1 MKKTTT
7 LKATLTICFISLC
20 SFGFA
25 QTFNFMHNAVSRS
38 YIVHLPPSYTPTNSY
53 PLVINMHGFGSDA
66 TQQQFY
72 AEMDQVADTANFI
85 VVYPFGIADSWNS
98 GQIWSYNPGINDVT
112 FISALIDTMAINFSI
127 NTSMVYACGMS
138 NGGFMS
144 YKLACELEDKIAAI
158 SSVTGVMADS
168 VFASCQTDRPVPIM
182 HIHGTAD
189 PTVPYAGAQ
198 GGTPVETGIDW
209 WVTNNN
215 CPPTKVVSN
224 IPDINTTDGS
234 TVEKWF
240 YGPCD
245 NNSEV
250 VLFKITG
257 GEHTWPGVTFII
269 GVTNQDMDGSG
280 ESWLFFR
287 KHAMTTL
294 LSQSE
299 NPRAS
304 QLKVWPNPGTDDV
317 FVTGDILAD
326 AEISIINLMGQVIQM
341 LPPNGAKTGQVRL
354 DVSNMDRGM
363 YLIKI
368 ADSEKTTTHV
378 FVKQ

>member
-1 MKKTTT
+1 MKKPNS

-20 SFGFA
+20 SLGFA

-38 YIVHLPPSYTPTNSY
+38 YIVHLPPSYTPTNTY

-66 TQQQFY
+66 AQQQFY
-72 AEMDQVADTANFI
+72 AEMDAVADTANFI

-98 GQIWSYNPGINDVT
+98 GQVWSYNPGINDVT

-189 PTVPYAGAQ
+189 PTVPYTGAP

-215 CPPTKVVSN
+215 CPPTKVVTN

-250 VLFKITG
+250 VLFKIDG
-257 GEHTWPGVTFII
+257 GEHTWPGVAFII
-269 GVTNQDMDGSG
+269 GVTNQDIDGSG

-287 KHAMTTL
+287 KHSMTTI
-294 LSQSE
+294 LSQKE
-299 NPRAS
+299 NTSAS
-304 QLKVWPNPGTDDV
+304 RIRVWPNPGSSDV

-326 AEISIINLMGQVIQM
+326 AEISIINMLGQVIEI
-341 LPPNGAKTGQVRL
+341 LPPSDSKMGQVRL
-354 DVSNMDRGM
+354 DVSDLDRGM

-368 ADSEKTTTHV
+368 ADTEKTTTQV